1 MRLFLFGRGSGQ
13 LIARYFFACLSMC
26 LPLAGNCALPVVTTT
41 PDLKSITQ
49 AIGGERVL
57 VTSLVPNGGD
67 AENYVPRPQDIELL
81 RRARV
86 VVKIGLD
93 YDLWLEKIAVKAG
106 NPAIVR
112 GGAGFVDA
120 SSGITLL
127 EVKAGGL
134 GGDGHGHGSGNP
146 HYWLDPE
153 NAVLISANITGA
165 LARMD
170 PAGSGFYEARRN
182 EFLTRLKTMI
192 PVWQTKLAPYKG
204 QPMVMYHNTW
214 PYFAR
219 RFGLNFSEPV
229 EQKPGVPPNPAAL
242 LSLIRK
248 IRDQNIKVIVREP
261 QEPLRDVDFLAKKTG
276 ARVAVLAASVGSITM
291 ASDYFSLFDANVTA
305 LVEAFSERE
314 K

>member
-1 MRLFLFGRGSGQ
+1 MRFLLCWRSSGQ
-13 LIARYFFACLSMC
+13 LIARYFFACVLLC
-26 LPLAGNCALPVVTTT
+26 PPFAGHCALSVVTTT
-41 PDLKSITQ
+41 PDLKSIAQ

-57 VTSLVPNGGD
+57 VTSLAPAGGD

-93 YDLWLEKIAVKAG
+93 YDLWLEKIVLKAG
-106 NPAIVR
+106 NPATVR

-153 NAVLISANITGA
+153 NAVVISANITGA

-170 PAGSGFYEARRN
+170 PAGSAFYETRRN
-182 EFLTRLKTMI
+182 AFLARLKAMI
-192 PVWQTKLAPYKG
+192 PVWQAKLAPFKG
-204 QPMVMYHNTW
+204 LPIVMHHNTW

-219 RFGLNFSEPV
+219 RFGLNFSESI
-229 EQKPGVPPNPAAL
+229 EQKPGVPPSPATL
-242 LSLIRK
+242 LGLIRK
-248 IRDQNIKVIVREP
+248 IRSQGIKVIIREP
-261 QEPLRDVDFLAKKTG
+261 QDASRDVDFLAKKTG
-276 ARVAVLAASVGSITM
+276 ARIAVLAASVGAT
-291 ASDYFSLFDANVTA
+291 ATAGDYFSLFDANVAA
-305 LVEAFSERE
+305 LVEAFAERNR
-314 K
+314 